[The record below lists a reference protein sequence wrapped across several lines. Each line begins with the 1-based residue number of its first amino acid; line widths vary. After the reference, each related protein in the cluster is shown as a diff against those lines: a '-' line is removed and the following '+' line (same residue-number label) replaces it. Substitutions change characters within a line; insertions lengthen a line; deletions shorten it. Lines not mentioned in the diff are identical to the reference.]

1 MPTSKNKK
9 VVGIIG
15 GMGPLATIELQ
26 RFILEYTPARRDQ
39 DHIQVIIHNN
49 PQIPDR
55 TLSLLENGGESFI
68 KEVVATGKK
77 LIESGAT
84 VLCMPCSTAHA
95 RFREIQSQLSKP
107 LIDMVK
113 LTVDE
118 ITNRQLS
125 QPIIILA
132 TDGSIKEKVF
142 TATFTKNRISYI
154 LPNIIE
160 QKKIMKIIYDI
171 KAGKKTSLV
180 KSLRNF
186 IKKKNLTDSCSVLLG
201 CTELGLCENELQD
214 IGVPLI
220 NPLRILGRYIAQY

>member
-26 RFILEYTPARRDQ
+26 RFILEYTPAMRDQ

-55 TLSLLENGGESFI
+55 TLSLLKDGGESFI
-68 KEVVATGKK
+68 KEVVVTGKK
-77 LIESGAT
+77 LIKSGAT

-118 ITNRQLS
+118 IIKMQLP

-132 TDGSIKEKVF
+132 TDGTVKEEIF
-142 TATFTKNRISYI
+142 TTTFTKNGVSYI

-160 QKKIMKIIYDI
+160 QKKIMRIIYNI
-171 KAGKKTSLV
+171 KAGKKTSSV
-180 KSLRNF
+180 KSLRDF
-186 IKKKNLTDSCSVLLG
+186 IKKKNFTNSYSVLLG
-201 CTELGLCENELQD
+201 CTELGLCEDELQD
-214 IGVPLI
+214 IRIPLV
-220 NPLRILGRYIAQY
+220 NPLRILGKYLAQY